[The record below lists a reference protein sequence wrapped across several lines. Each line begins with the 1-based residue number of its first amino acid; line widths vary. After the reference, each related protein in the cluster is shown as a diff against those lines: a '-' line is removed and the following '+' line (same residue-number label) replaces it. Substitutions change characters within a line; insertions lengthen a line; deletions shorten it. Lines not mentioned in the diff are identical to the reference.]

1 MDDLIGRVV
10 ANRGADRA
18 VAASAVDII
27 PQFLIPQLLRKD
39 GSTAEPHV
47 LALCP
52 RGTEM
57 PVSRPTASLPSVLG
71 ATGALMGI
79 GTQLIKSRRSME
91 RIRAVTRKSMTF
103 ARHTAGEDA
112 VGEIVDAIPR
122 LGRLV

>member
-27 PQFLIPQLLRKD
+27 PQLLIPQ
-39 GSTAEPHV
+39 
-47 LALCP
+47 
-52 RGTEM
+52 
-57 PVSRPTASLPSVLG
+57 LG
-71 ATGALMGI
+71 ATGAPMGI
-79 GTQLIKSRRSME
+79 GTQLIKSRRGME
-91 RIRAVTRKSMTF
+91 RIQAVTRKTMTF
-103 ARHTAGEDA
+103 ARQTAREDA